1 MVQALK
7 NGYNSAL
14 LKRLHDLRAVIQ
26 DGTERTKLSLKV
38 ADNGIFTPFHVVEV
52 GIKGLGW
59 DMECH
64 AWRIYDACEAGGVAA
79 SWGISC
85 KVFGRLTEERLWQN
99 ENQISFCHS
108 YERLSDG
115 YCISTLK
122 TLR

>member
-7 NGYNSAL
+7 KGYNSAL

-59 DMECH
+59 DMECY
-64 AWRIYDACEAGGVAA
+64 AWLIYDACDGWRCCGVHVDVT
-79 SWGISC
+79 
-85 KVFGRLTEERLWQN
+85 KFRTMEE
-99 ENQISFCHS
+99 
-108 YERLSDG
+108 
-115 YCISTLK
+115 
-122 TLR
+122 